1 MKRLKIASFRDK
13 VSLKIAVLTVDS
25 ELNRTETLRTAK
37 VVWAN
42 VEVRGSNIDDTTAG
56 HKPQLKYKITMRKEN
71 MAFDYLEYNGKL
83 LVPTGPHYIVDNM
96 YIVVEAEE
104 TV

>member
-1 MKRLKIASFRDK
+1 MKRLKIADFRDK

-25 ELNRTETLRTAK
+25 ELNRTEALQTAK

-42 VEVRGSNIDDTTAG
+42 VEVRSTTIEETQAG
-56 HKPQLKYKITMRKEN
+56 HKPQLKYVITMRN
-71 MAFDYLEYNGKL
+71 QNVVFDYLEYKGKL
-83 LVPTGPHYIVDNM
+83 LVPTGPWYVVENK